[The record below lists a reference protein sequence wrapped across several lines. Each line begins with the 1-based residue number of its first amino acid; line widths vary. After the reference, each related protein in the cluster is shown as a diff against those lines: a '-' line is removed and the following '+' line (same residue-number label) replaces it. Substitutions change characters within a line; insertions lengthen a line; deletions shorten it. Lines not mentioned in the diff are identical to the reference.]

1 MSKNT
6 PTDSIQLTASI
17 GLVIGGIMW
26 GVYWIPVRVIADM
39 GLPGVWAGVVLYLA
53 ALIVLLP
60 IIWTNRESLLSKW
73 QTLLFVGLLTGAAFS
88 LFTTSLSM
96 TDVIRAILL
105 FYLTPIWGT
114 LLGLIVLGERLTV
127 TRVLA
132 LVLGLCGLLVVLG
145 LGQKFPWPKNIGDW
159 LALSSGMFWAYGSMK
174 LYQME
179 KIAASE
185 QVLAFLFGSLFV
197 SGFILL
203 VGGPELA
210 AKVDIKVVFN
220 AMPYALLLT
229 IYLIP
234 MFYLTIWPATLLA
247 PGRVGVLLMSEI
259 VVGVITAAIISGE
272 PFGIRE
278 ALGTIMIVSAA
289 LLEILGGR
297 KIT

>member
-1 MSKNT
+1 
-6 PTDSIQLTASI
+6 
-17 GLVIGGIMW
+17 
-26 GVYWIPVRVIADM
+26 
-39 GLPGVWAGVVLYLA
+39 
-53 ALIVLLP
+53 
-60 IIWTNRESLLSKW
+60 
-73 QTLLFVGLLTGAAFS
+73 
-88 LFTTSLSM
+88 M

-289 LLEILGGR
+289 LLEILGAR